1 MNPSISYTGLPMLS
15 KHFSSYIQ
23 IRPFVIMLCAF
34 LSLLVGGYAL
44 FLYLRTDRLM
54 LERLHE
60 QATDY
65 HDLISHARE
74 WNSGYGGVYVEKQGG
89 VETNHY
95 LRRMGIDPDVRDV
108 SGRVFTLRNHAI
120 MTAEISRMSEREEG
134 AKFRMISL
142 APLDP
147 VNTPDNLEQRVIRGF
162 AVGEREF
169 ARLEE
174 GQSPPA
180 YRYIR
185 PLYADQSCLLCHKSQ
200 GYASGDVIGAIS
212 ISLPVSNVLA
222 ENRISKILII
232 IGAISAIVIML
243 AGSYFFTWR
252 LVVKLDEVQ
261 SHLVLQATTDELTG
275 LMNRRNILKRLDEE
289 QQRAIRL
296 RESLCI
302 MIIDL
307 DHFKRINDTYG
318 HLFGDVVLKSAAAGI
333 RETVRTYDIIGR
345 IGGEEFL
352 IISPGVTME
361 VAISLAERV
370 RRVIGELEI
379 EHGEQKIGVT
389 VSAGVT
395 TLESGDIGVVPMMKR
410 ADRALYMAKEQGRN
424 RVVAL

>member
-1 MNPSISYTGLPMLS
+1 MLS
-15 KHFSSYIQ
+15 KHFSSNIQ
-23 IRPFVIMLCAF
+23 IRPYQIMLCAF
-34 LSLLVGGYAL
+34 LSLLLGGYSF

-54 LERLHE
+54 LERMHE

-65 HDLISHARE
+65 YDLIIHAKE
-74 WNSGYGGVYVEKQGG
+74 WNSGYGGVYVVKQGK

-95 LRRMGIDPDVRDV
+95 LRKMGIDPDVRDV
-108 SGRVFTLRNHAI
+108 GGRVYTLRNHAI
-120 MTAEISRMSEREEG
+120 MTAEISRMSERENG

-147 VNTPDNLEQRVIRGF
+147 ANTPDNLELRVLRGF
-162 AVGEREF
+162 TAGEREF

-185 PLYADQSCLLCHKSQ
+185 PLYVDKSCLICHKGQ
-200 GYASGDVIGAIS
+200 GYTIGDVIGAIS
-212 ISLPVSNVLA
+212 ISLPVSIVLA

-232 IGAISAIVIML
+232 LGAVTTIVIVL
-243 AGSYFFTWR
+243 AGIYFFTRR
-252 LVVKLDEVQ
+252 LAVKLDEVQ

-275 LMNRRNILKRLDEE
+275 VMNRRNILKRLDEE

-296 RESLCI
+296 RETLCI

-318 HLFGDVVLKSAAAGI
+318 HLCGDVVLKRVVAGI
-333 RETVRTYDIIGR
+333 RDTVRTYDILGR

-370 RRVIGELEI
+370 RSLISELEV
-379 EHGEQKIGVT
+379 EHGDHKIVVT

-395 TLESGDIGVVPMMKR
+395 TLESGDMGVVPMMIR
-410 ADRALYMAKEQGRN
+410 ADRAMYLAKEQGRN

>member
-1 MNPSISYTGLPMLS
+1 MLS
-15 KHFSSYIQ
+15 KHFSSNIQ
-23 IRPFVIMLCAF
+23 IRPFQIMLCAF
-34 LSLLVGGYAL
+34 LSLLVGGYAF

-54 LERLHE
+54 LERMHE

-65 HDLISHARE
+65 YDLIIHAKE
-74 WNSGYGGVYVEKQGG
+74 WNSGYGGVYVVKQGK

-95 LRRMGIDPDVRDV
+95 LRKMGIDPDVRDV
-108 SGRVFTLRNHAI
+108 GGRVYTLRNHAI
-120 MTAEISRMSEREEG
+120 MTAEISRMSERENG

-147 VNTPDNLEQRVIRGF
+147 ANTPDNLEQRVLRGF
-162 AVGEREF
+162 TTGEREF

-185 PLYADQSCLLCHKSQ
+185 PLYVDQSCLLCHKSQ
-200 GYASGDVIGAIS
+200 GYAIGDVIGAIS
-212 ISLPVSNVLA
+212 ISLPVSIVLA

-232 IGAISAIVIML
+232 LGAVATIVIVL
-243 AGSYFFTWR
+243 AGIYFFTRR
-252 LVVKLDEVQ
+252 LVIKLDEVQ
-261 SHLVLQATTDELTG
+261 RHLVLQATTDELTAV
-275 LMNRRNILKRLDEE
+275 MNRRTILKRLEEE

-296 RESLCI
+296 RETLCI

-318 HLFGDVVLKSAAAGI
+318 HLFGDVVLKSVVARI
-333 RETVRTYDIIGR
+333 RDTVRTYDIIGR

-352 IISPGVTME
+352 IISPGIQME
-361 VAISLAERV
+361 EAISLAERV
-370 RRVIGELEI
+370 RTLISELEI
-379 EHGEQKIGVT
+379 EHGEQYIVVT
-389 VSAGVT
+389 VSAGLT
-395 TLESGDIGVVPMMKR
+395 ALESGDMGVVPMMMR

-424 RVVAL
+424 RVMAL

>member
-1 MNPSISYTGLPMLS
+1 
-15 KHFSSYIQ
+15 
-23 IRPFVIMLCAF
+23 MLCAF
-34 LSLLVGGYAL
+34 LSLLVGGYAF

-54 LERLHE
+54 LERMHE

-65 HDLISHARE
+65 YDLIIHAKE
-74 WNSGYGGVYVEKQGG
+74 WNSGYGGVYVVKQGK

-95 LRRMGIDPDVRDV
+95 LRKMGIDPDVRDV
-108 SGRVFTLRNHAI
+108 GGRVYTLRNHAI
-120 MTAEISRMSEREEG
+120 MTAEISRMSERENG

-147 VNTPDNLEQRVIRGF
+147 ANTPDNLEQRVLRGF
-162 AVGEREF
+162 TTGEREF

-185 PLYADQSCLLCHKSQ
+185 PLYVDQSCLLCHKSQ
-200 GYASGDVIGAIS
+200 GYAIGDVIGAIS
-212 ISLPVSNVLA
+212 ISLPVSIVLA

-232 IGAISAIVIML
+232 LGAVATIVIVL
-243 AGSYFFTWR
+243 AGIYFFTRR
-252 LVVKLDEVQ
+252 LVIKLDEVQ
-261 SHLVLQATTDELTG
+261 RHLVLQATTDELTAV
-275 LMNRRNILKRLDEE
+275 MNRRTILKRLEEE

-296 RESLCI
+296 RETLCI

-318 HLFGDVVLKSAAAGI
+318 HLFGDVVLKSVVARI
-333 RETVRTYDIIGR
+333 RDTVRTYDIIGR

-352 IISPGVTME
+352 IISPGIQME
-361 VAISLAERV
+361 EAISLAERV
-370 RRVIGELEI
+370 RTLISELEI
-379 EHGEQKIGVT
+379 EHGEQYIVVT
-389 VSAGVT
+389 VSAGLT
-395 TLESGDIGVVPMMKR
+395 ALESGDMGVVPMMMR

-424 RVVAL
+424 RVMAL

>member
-1 MNPSISYTGLPMLS
+1 MLS
-15 KHFSSYIQ
+15 KHFSSNIQ
-23 IRPFVIMLCAF
+23 IRPYQIMLCAF
-34 LSLLVGGYAL
+34 LSLLLGGYSF

-54 LERLHE
+54 LERMHE

-65 HDLISHARE
+65 YDLIIHAKE
-74 WNSGYGGVYVEKQGG
+74 WNSGYGGVYVVKQGK
-89 VETNHY
+89 VETNFY
-95 LRRMGIDPDVRDV
+95 LRKMGIDPDVRDV
-108 SGRVFTLRNHAI
+108 WGRVYTLRNHAI
-120 MTAEISRMSEREEG
+120 MTAEISRMSEREKG

-147 VNTPDNLEQRVIRGF
+147 ANTPDNLEQRVIRGF
-162 AVGEREF
+162 IAGEREF

-185 PLYADQSCLLCHKSQ
+185 PLYVDKSCLLCHKGQ
-200 GYASGDVIGAIS
+200 GYAIGDVIGAIS

-232 IGAISAIVIML
+232 LGAVATIVIVL
-243 AGSYFFTWR
+243 AGIYFFTRR
-252 LVVKLDEVQ
+252 LAVKLDEVQ

-275 LMNRRNILKRLDEE
+275 VMNRRNILKRLDEE

-296 RESLCI
+296 RETLCI

-318 HLFGDVVLKSAAAGI
+318 HLCGDVVLKRVVAGI
-333 RETVRTYDIIGR
+333 RDTIRTYDILGR

-370 RRVIGELEI
+370 RTLISELEI
-379 EHGEQKIGVT
+379 EHGDHKIVVT

-395 TLESGDIGVVPMMKR
+395 TLESGDMGVVPMMIR
-410 ADRALYMAKEQGRN
+410 ADRAMYLAKEQGRN

>member
-1 MNPSISYTGLPMLS
+1 MLS
-15 KHFSSYIQ
+15 KHFSSNIQ
-23 IRPFVIMLCAF
+23 IRPFQKLLCAF
-34 LSLLVGGYAL
+34 LSLLVGGYTL

-54 LERLHE
+54 LERMHE

-65 HDLISHARE
+65 YDLIIHAKE
-74 WNSGYGGVYVEKQGG
+74 WNSGYGGVYVLKQGG

-95 LRRMGIDPDVRDV
+95 LRKMRIDPDVRDV
-108 SGRVFTLRNHAI
+108 GGRVYTLRNHAI
-120 MTAEISRMSEREEG
+120 MTAEISRMSEREKG
-134 AKFRMISL
+134 AKFHMISL

-147 VNTPDNLEQRVIRGF
+147 ANTPDNLEVRVIRGF
-162 AVGEREF
+162 NAGEREF

-185 PLYADQSCLLCHKSQ
+185 PLYVDQSCLLCHKSQ
-200 GYASGDVIGAIS
+200 GYSIGDVIGAIS

-232 IGAISAIVIML
+232 LGAVATIVIVL
-243 AGSYFFTWR
+243 AGIYFFTRR

-275 LMNRRNILKRLDEE
+275 VINRRSILKRLDEE

-296 RESLCI
+296 RETLCI

-307 DHFKRINDTYG
+307 DLFKRINDTYG
-318 HLFGDVVLKSAAAGI
+318 HLFGDVVLKSVVASI
-333 RETVRTYDIIGR
+333 RDTVRTYDIIGR

-352 IISPGVTME
+352 VISPGIQME
-361 VAISLAERV
+361 EAISLAERV
-370 RRVIGELEI
+370 RTLISELEI
-379 EHGEQKIGVT
+379 KHGEQKIVVT
-389 VSAGVT
+389 VSAGLT
-395 TLESGDIGVVPMMKR
+395 TLESGDMGVVPMMKR

-424 RVVAL
+424 QVVAL

>member
-1 MNPSISYTGLPMLS
+1 MLS
-15 KHFSSYIQ
+15 KHFSSNIQ
-23 IRPFVIMLCAF
+23 IRPFQIMLCAF
-34 LSLLVGGYAL
+34 LSLLVGGYVF

-54 LERLHE
+54 LERMHE

-65 HDLISHARE
+65 YDLIIHAKE
-74 WNSGYGGVYVEKQGG
+74 WNSGYGGVYVVKQGK

-95 LRRMGIDPDVRDV
+95 LRKMGIDPDVRDV
-108 SGRVFTLRNHAI
+108 GGRVYTLRNHAI
-120 MTAEISRMSEREEG
+120 MTAEISRMSERENG

-147 VNTPDNLEQRVIRGF
+147 ANTPDNLEQRVLRGF
-162 AVGEREF
+162 TTGEREF

-180 YRYIR
+180 YRFIR
-185 PLYADQSCLLCHKSQ
+185 PLYVDQSCLLCHKSQ
-200 GYASGDVIGAIS
+200 GYTIGDVIGAIS
-212 ISLPVSNVLA
+212 ISLPVSIVLA

-232 IGAISAIVIML
+232 LGAVATIVIVL
-243 AGSYFFTWR
+243 AGIYFFTRR
-252 LVVKLDEVQ
+252 LVIKLDEVQ
-261 SHLVLQATTDELTG
+261 RHLVLQATTDELTG
-275 LMNRRNILKRLDEE
+275 VMNRRTILERLEEE

-296 RESLCI
+296 REALCI

-318 HLFGDVVLKSAAAGI
+318 HLFGDVVLKSVVASI
-333 RETVRTYDIIGR
+333 RDTVRTYDIIGR

-352 IISPGVTME
+352 IISPGIQLE

-370 RRVIGELEI
+370 RTLISELEI
-379 EHGEQKIGVT
+379 EHGEQYIVVT
-389 VSAGVT
+389 VSAGLT
-395 TLESGDIGVVPMMKR
+395 TLESGDMGVVPMMMR

>member
-1 MNPSISYTGLPMLS
+1 MLS
-15 KHFSSYIQ
+15 KHFSSNIQ
-23 IRPFVIMLCAF
+23 IRPFQIMLCAF
-34 LSLLVGGYAL
+34 LSLLVGGYVF

-54 LERLHE
+54 LERMHE

-65 HDLISHARE
+65 YDLIIHAKE
-74 WNSGYGGVYVEKQGG
+74 WNSGYGGVYVVKQGK

-95 LRRMGIDPDVRDV
+95 LRKMGIDPDVRDV
-108 SGRVFTLRNHAI
+108 GGRVYTLRNHAI
-120 MTAEISRMSEREEG
+120 MTAEISRMSERENG

-147 VNTPDNLEQRVIRGF
+147 ANTPDNLEQRVLRGF
-162 AVGEREF
+162 TTGEREF

-180 YRYIR
+180 YRFIR
-185 PLYADQSCLLCHKSQ
+185 PLYVDQSCLLCHKSQ
-200 GYASGDVIGAIS
+200 GYTIGDVIGAIS
-212 ISLPVSNVLA
+212 ISLPVSIVLA

-232 IGAISAIVIML
+232 LGAVATIVIVL
-243 AGSYFFTWR
+243 AGIYFFTRR
-252 LVVKLDEVQ
+252 LVIKLDEVQ
-261 SHLVLQATTDELTG
+261 RHLVLQATTDELTG
-275 LMNRRNILKRLDEE
+275 VMNRRTILKRLEEE

-296 RESLCI
+296 REALCI

-318 HLFGDVVLKSAAAGI
+318 HLFGDVVLKSVVASI
-333 RETVRTYDIIGR
+333 RDTVRTYDIIGR

-352 IISPGVTME
+352 IISPGIQLE

-370 RRVIGELEI
+370 RTLISELEI
-379 EHGEQKIGVT
+379 EHGEQYIVVT
-389 VSAGVT
+389 VSAGLT
-395 TLESGDIGVVPMMKR
+395 TLESGDMGVVPMMMR

>member
-1 MNPSISYTGLPMLS
+1 MLS
-15 KHFSSYIQ
+15 KHFSSNIQ
-23 IRPFVIMLCAF
+23 IRPYQIMLCAF
-34 LSLLVGGYAL
+34 LSLLLGGYSF

-54 LERLHE
+54 LERMHE

-65 HDLISHARE
+65 YDLIIHAKE
-74 WNSGYGGVYVEKQGG
+74 WNSGYGGVYVVKQGK
-89 VETNHY
+89 VETNLY
-95 LRRMGIDPDVRDV
+95 LRKMGIDPDVRDAG
-108 SGRVFTLRNHAI
+108 GRVYTLRNHAI
-120 MTAEISRMSEREEG
+120 MTAEISRMSEREKG

-147 VNTPDNLEQRVIRGF
+147 ANTPDNLEQRVLRGF
-162 AVGEREF
+162 TTGEREF

-185 PLYADQSCLLCHKSQ
+185 PLYVDKSCLLCHKSQ
-200 GYASGDVIGAIS
+200 GYAIGDVIGAIS

-232 IGAISAIVIML
+232 LGAVATIVIVL
-243 AGSYFFTWR
+243 AGIYFFTRR
-252 LVVKLDEVQ
+252 LAVKLDEVQ

-275 LMNRRNILKRLDEE
+275 VMNRRNILKRLDEE

-296 RESLCI
+296 RETLCI

-318 HLFGDVVLKSAAAGI
+318 HLCGDVVLKRVVAGI
-333 RETVRTYDIIGR
+333 RDTIRTYDILGR

-370 RRVIGELEI
+370 RSLISELEV
-379 EHGEQKIGVT
+379 EHGDHKIVVT

-395 TLESGDIGVVPMMKR
+395 TLESGDMGVVPMMIR
-410 ADRALYMAKEQGRN
+410 ADRAMYLAKEQGRN

>member
-1 MNPSISYTGLPMLS
+1 MLS

-23 IRPFVIMLCAF
+23 IRPFLIMLCAF

-60 QATDY
+60 QATAY
-65 HDLISHARE
+65 YDLVIHAKE
-74 WNSGYGGVYVEKQGG
+74 WNSGYGGVYVLKQDG

-95 LRRMGIDPDVRDV
+95 LRRMGIDPDVHDV
-108 SGRVFTLRNHAI
+108 AGRVFTLRNHAI
-120 MTAEISRMSEREEG
+120 MTAEISRMCEREKG

-142 APLDP
+142 APIDP
-147 VNTPDNLEQRVIRGF
+147 ANTPDNLELRVIRGF
-162 AVGEREF
+162 IAGEREF

-174 GQSPPA
+174 GLSPPA

-185 PLYADQSCLLCHKSQ
+185 PLYVDQSCLLCHRSQ
-200 GYASGDVIGAIS
+200 GYAIGDVIGAIS

-222 ENRISKILII
+222 ENRISRILII
-232 IGAISAIVIML
+232 FGAVMTIVIVL
-243 AGSYFFTWR
+243 TGTYFFSCR

-275 LMNRRNILKRLDEE
+275 LMNRRNILRRLDEE

-296 RESLCI
+296 REDLCI

-318 HLFGDVVLKSAAAGI
+318 HICGDVVLKSAAASI
-333 RETVRTYDIIGR
+333 RDTIRTYDIVGR

-352 IISPGVTME
+352 IISPGVPME
-361 VAISLAERV
+361 EAINLAERI
-370 RRVIGELEI
+370 RRLISELEI
-379 EHGEQKIGVT
+379 EQGEQKIGVT

-395 TLESGDIGVVPMMKR
+395 TLEADDTGVVEMMMR

>member
-1 MNPSISYTGLPMLS
+1 MLS

-23 IRPFVIMLCAF
+23 IRPFQKLLCFF
-34 LSLLVGGYAL
+34 LSLLIGGYTL

-54 LERLHE
+54 LERMHE

-65 HDLISHARE
+65 YDLIIHAKE
-74 WNSGYGGVYVEKQGG
+74 WNAGYGGVYVLKQGG

-95 LRRMGIDPDVRDV
+95 LRKMRIDPDVRDV
-108 SGRVFTLRNHAI
+108 RGRVYTLRNHAI
-120 MTAEISRMSEREEG
+120 MTTEISRMSEREKG
-134 AKFRMISL
+134 AKFHLISL

-147 VNTPDNLEQRVIRGF
+147 ANTPDNLELRAIRGF
-162 AVGEREF
+162 NAGEREF

-185 PLYADQSCLLCHKSQ
+185 PMYVDQSCLLCHKSH
-200 GYASGDVIGAIS
+200 GYSIGDVIGAIS

-232 IGAISAIVIML
+232 LGAVATIVIAL
-243 AGSYFFTWR
+243 AGIYFFTRR

-261 SHLVLQATTDELTG
+261 SHLVRQATTDELTG
-275 LMNRRNILKRLDEE
+275 VINRRSILKRLDEE
-289 QQRAIRL
+289 LQRAIRL
-296 RESLCI
+296 GETLCI

-318 HLFGDVVLKSAAAGI
+318 HLFGDVVLKSVVASI
-333 RETVRTYDIIGR
+333 RDTVRTYDIIGR

-352 IISPGVTME
+352 VISPGIQME
-361 VAISLAERV
+361 EAISLAERV
-370 RRVIGELEI
+370 RTLISELEI
-379 EHGEQKIGVT
+379 EHGEQKIAVT
-389 VSAGVT
+389 VSAGLT
-395 TLESGDIGVVPMMKR
+395 TLELGDIGVVPMMIR

-424 RVVAL
+424 QVVAL

>member
-1 MNPSISYTGLPMLS
+1 MLS
-15 KHFSSYIQ
+15 KHFSSNIQ
-23 IRPFVIMLCAF
+23 IRPFQIMLCAF
-34 LSLLVGGYAL
+34 LSLLVGGYAF

-54 LERLHE
+54 LERMHE

-65 HDLISHARE
+65 YDLIIHAKE
-74 WNSGYGGVYVEKQGG
+74 WNSGYGGVYVVKQGK

-95 LRRMGIDPDVRDV
+95 LRKMGIDPDVRDV
-108 SGRVFTLRNHAI
+108 GGRVYTLRNHAI
-120 MTAEISRMSEREEG
+120 MTAEISRMSERENG

-147 VNTPDNLEQRVIRGF
+147 ANTPDNLEQRILRGF
-162 AVGEREF
+162 TTGEREF

-185 PLYADQSCLLCHKSQ
+185 PLYVDQSCLLCHKSQ
-200 GYASGDVIGAIS
+200 GYAIGDVIGAIS
-212 ISLPVSNVLA
+212 ISLPVSIVLA

-232 IGAISAIVIML
+232 LGAVATIVIVL
-243 AGSYFFTWR
+243 AGIYFFTRR
-252 LVVKLDEVQ
+252 LVIKLDEVQ
-261 SHLVLQATTDELTG
+261 RHLVLQATTDELTAV
-275 LMNRRNILKRLDEE
+275 MNRRTILKRLEEE

-296 RESLCI
+296 RETLCI

-318 HLFGDVVLKSAAAGI
+318 HLFGDVVLKSVVARI
-333 RETVRTYDIIGR
+333 RDTVRTYDIIGR

-352 IISPGVTME
+352 IISPGIQME
-361 VAISLAERV
+361 EAISLAERV
-370 RRVIGELEI
+370 RTLISELEI
-379 EHGEQKIGVT
+379 EHGEQYIVVT
-389 VSAGVT
+389 VSAGLT
-395 TLESGDIGVVPMMKR
+395 ALESGDMGVVPMMMR

-424 RVVAL
+424 RVMAL